1 MTSNFIKMVFK
12 NLNFVVTIFLSIF
25 TATNNFQSNDECFTD
40 KGIKTAIIKAVNSS
54 NGNTIVGTQEIEF
67 NNEGH
72 TILIKNNQNGG
83 IEIRRIYKN
92 NQIKLIVTT
101 RKEIPDFYSE
111 DELEH
116 LIENANVINDTA
128 FVLSCQNDGRP
139 LKLQSSYKSSW
150 IFEYFGCEKEIITVL
165 GPKGDTIQQNQSIF
179 KDGILVETVWSLFEP
194 IRTNRTSK
202 YFDYKFDKKGYWIKR
217 SYKHQGKN
225 VITETRKLS
234 YY

>member
-1 MTSNFIKMVFK
+1 MVFK
-12 NLNFVVTIFLSIF
+12 NLNFLVMILLSIF
-25 TATNNFQSNDECFTD
+25 TSTNKFQYNDECFPD
-40 KGIKTAIIKAVNSS
+40 KGIKTAIIKADNSS
-54 NGNTIVGTQEIEF
+54 KGNKIIGIQEIEF

-72 TILIKNNQNGG
+72 PILIKNIQNGG
-83 IEIRRIYKN
+83 LEIRRIYEN
-92 NQIKLIVTT
+92 NQLQLIVTT

-116 LIENANVINDTA
+116 LIEKANIIKDTA

-139 LKLQSSYKSSW
+139 LKLQSSDKSSW

-165 GPKGDTIQQNQSIF
+165 SPKGDTIQQNQSIF

-202 YFDYKFDKKGYWIKR
+202 YFDYKFDMKGYWIKR

-225 VITETRKLS
+225 AITETRKLT